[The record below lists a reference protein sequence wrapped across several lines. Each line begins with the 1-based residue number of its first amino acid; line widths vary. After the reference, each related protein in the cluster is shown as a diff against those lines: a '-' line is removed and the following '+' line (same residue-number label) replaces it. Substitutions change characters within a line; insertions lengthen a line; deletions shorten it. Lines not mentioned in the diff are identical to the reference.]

1 MTNAMDVV
9 EIAEA
14 GGPEVLRPARRPLPA
29 PGPGE
34 VLVRVAAAGVNRP
47 DVLQRQGRYA
57 PPPGASDIPGLEI
70 AGHVVGNGASLRDGD
85 AVCALLPGGGY
96 AAYAVASE
104 ALCLPVP
111 RGFSM
116 EEAAALP
123 ETFFTVWHNVFE
135 RGRLAA
141 GETLLVHGGSSGIG
155 TTAILLGR
163 AFGARVLVTAGSA
176 EKCAACVGL
185 GAERAI
191 DYKGEDFA
199 AVVAEVTGG
208 RGVDVVL
215 DMVGAPY
222 LERNLASLAT
232 EGRLVQIAVQGG
244 FKAELNLV
252 TVMQKRLTV
261 TGSTLRPRPVADKA
275 RIAEALRAQVW
286 PRLDRGEI
294 RPVVHARFPLSEA
307 AEAHRLMESSA
318 HVGKIVLTAPAG
330 L

>member
-1 MTNAMDVV
+1 MNEMTVV
-9 EIAEA
+9 EIASP
-14 GGPEVLRPARRPLPA
+14 GGPEVLRPARRPRST

-47 DVLQRQGRYA
+47 DVLQRLGKYA

-70 AGHVVGNGASLRDGD
+70 AGHVVGDGATLRDGD

-96 AAYAVASE
+96 AEYAVAAE
-104 ALCLPVP
+104 PLCLPVP

-163 AFGARVLVTAGSA
+163 AFGARVLVTAGTP
-176 EKCAACVGL
+176 EKCAACTAL

-191 DYKGEDFA
+191 DHKQEDFA
-199 AVVAEVTGG
+199 AVVAAHTGG

-222 LERNLASLAT
+222 LERNLACLAT

-261 TGSTLRPRPVADKA
+261 TGSTLRPRPVVEKA
-275 RIAEALRAQVW
+275 AIAAALREHVW
-286 PRLDRGEI
+286 PRLDRGEL
-294 RPVVHARFPLSEA
+294 RPVIHARFPLAQA

>member
-1 MTNAMDVV
+1 MADMDVV
-9 EIAEA
+9 EITAP
-14 GGPEVLRPARRPLPA
+14 GGPEVLRPARRPLPT

-47 DVLQRQGRYA
+47 DVFQRQGRYA
-57 PPPGASDIPGLEI
+57 PPPGASDLPGLEI
-70 AGHVVGNGASLRDGD
+70 AGHVVGDGAALRDGD

-96 AAYAVASE
+96 AQYAVAAE

-135 RGRLAA
+135 RGRLAPS
-141 GETLLVHGGSSGIG
+141 ETLLVHGGSSGIG
-155 TTAILLGR
+155 TTAILLAR
-163 AFGARVLVTAGSA
+163 AFGARVLVTAGNP
-176 EKCAACVGL
+176 EKCAACVAL

-191 DYKGEDFA
+191 DYKTEDFA
-199 AVVAEVTGG
+199 AVVAEATGG

-215 DMVGAPY
+215 DMVGASY
-222 LERNLASLAT
+222 LERNLACLAPD
-232 EGRLVQIAVQGG
+232 GRLVVIAVLGG
-244 FKAELNLV
+244 SRAELNLV
-252 TVMQKRLTV
+252 TVMQKRPTV
-261 TGSTLRPRPVADKA
+261 TGSLLRPRPVAEKA
-275 RIAEALRAQVW
+275 RIAAALRAEVW

-294 RPVVHARFPLSEA
+294 RPVIHARFPLGEA

-318 HVGKIVLTAPAG
+318 HVGKIVLMVPGG

>member
-1 MTNAMDVV
+1 MADMDVV
-9 EIAEA
+9 EITAP
-14 GGPEVLRPARRPLPA
+14 GGPEVLRPARRPLPT

-47 DVLQRQGRYA
+47 DVFQRQGRYA
-57 PPPGASDIPGLEI
+57 PPPGASDLPGLEI
-70 AGHVVGNGASLRDGD
+70 AGHVVGDGAALRDGD

-96 AAYAVASE
+96 AQYAVAAE

-135 RGRLAA
+135 RGRLAP

-155 TTAILLGR
+155 TTAILLAR
-163 AFGARVLVTAGSA
+163 AFGARVLVTAGNP
-176 EKCAACVGL
+176 EKCAACVAL

-191 DYKGEDFA
+191 DYKTEDFA
-199 AVVAEVTGG
+199 AVVAEATGG

-215 DMVGAPY
+215 DMVGASY
-222 LERNLASLAT
+222 LERNLACLAPD
-232 EGRLVQIAVQGG
+232 GRLVVIAVLGG
-244 FKAELNLV
+244 SRAELNLV
-252 TVMQKRLTV
+252 TVMQKRPTV
-261 TGSTLRPRPVADKA
+261 TGSLLRPRPVAEKA
-275 RIAEALRAQVW
+275 RIAAALRAEVW

-294 RPVVHARFPLSEA
+294 RPVIHARFPLGEA

-318 HVGKIVLTAPAG
+318 HVGKIVLMVPGG

>member
-1 MTNAMDVV
+1 MNEMTVV
-9 EIAEA
+9 EIAGP
-14 GGPEVLRPARRPLPA
+14 GGPEVLRPARRPRPT

-47 DVLQRQGRYA
+47 DVLQRQGKYA

-70 AGHVVGNGASLRDGD
+70 AGHVVGDGETLRDGD

-96 AAYAVASE
+96 AEYAVAAE

-155 TTAILLGR
+155 TTAILLAR
-163 AFGARVLVTAGSA
+163 AFGARVLVTAGTP
-176 EKCAACVGL
+176 EKCAACVAL

-191 DYKGEDFA
+191 DYKQEDFA
-199 AVVAEVTGG
+199 AVVAAHTGG
-208 RGVDVVL
+208 RGVDVLL

-222 LERNLASLAT
+222 LERNLACLAT

-244 FKAELNLV
+244 IKAELNLV
-252 TVMQKRLTV
+252 TVMQKRLTL
-261 TGSTLRPRPVADKA
+261 TGSTLRPRPVAEKA
-275 RIAEALRAQVW
+275 RIAAALRAEVW

-294 RPVVHARFPLSEA
+294 RPVLHARFPLAEA
-307 AEAHRLMESSA
+307 AEAHRVMESGA
-318 HVGKIVLTAPAG
+318 HVGKLVLTPSAG